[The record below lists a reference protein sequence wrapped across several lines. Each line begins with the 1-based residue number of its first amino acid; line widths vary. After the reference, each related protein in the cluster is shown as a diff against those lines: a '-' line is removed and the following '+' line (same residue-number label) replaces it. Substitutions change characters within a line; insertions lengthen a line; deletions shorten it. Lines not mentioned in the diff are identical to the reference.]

1 MNNRLKEIIDVL
13 KKNNITQGLTP
24 TKLSKI
30 LEELGPTYIKVGQLL
45 STRVDL
51 LPEDYINEL
60 SKLRSNV
67 IPLSPEIINEILI
80 DNYGDINK
88 YFKAIDYTP
97 IGSASIAQ
105 VHIAYLLSGE
115 KVVIKI
121 KRPNIDKIMKSDI
134 LLLKEAVTYLHLN
147 KIIKIIDL
155 EAVLDELYNTTI
167 QELNFKNEVRNLE
180 KFRENNKNI
189 SYISCPKVYLE
200 LCTNNT
206 IIMEYIDGISIN
218 KIAKLVDENYN
229 LETMA
234 LLLSENYIHQAL
246 DDGFFHAD
254 PHPDNILINNDK
266 ITFIDLGMMG
276 TLSTK
281 NKELLKKCAKA
292 IINSNYSDVTTILI
306 DMSTQTKEVDRVKLQ
321 ADVRKILTSYVSTS
335 LDNIDILSFSKEIFK
350 MLRNNNLILDKDI
363 TMLIRGIVIIESVLN
378 KLNPKI
384 NLIRVLANKIEKDS
398 INEIITGKSLK
409 NVGKNIIYGTE
420 GLLKL
425 PKEVSN
431 LISAVSNGE
440 IRFKVEFSNS
450 AAHIDKLE
458 KLLHELIL
466 AFIDGILILC
476 LCFSEVGLQ
485 KYILFIF
492 VVFISVW
499 LFIKMIID
507 KIHNGY

>member
-218 KIAKLVDENYN
+218 KIAKLVDEN
-229 LETMA
+229 
-234 LLLSENYIHQAL
+234 
-246 DDGFFHAD
+246 
-254 PHPDNILINNDK
+254 
-266 ITFIDLGMMG
+266 
-276 TLSTK
+276 
-281 NKELLKKCAKA
+281 
-292 IINSNYSDVTTILI
+292 II
-306 DMSTQTKEVDRVKLQ
+306 
-321 ADVRKILTSYVSTS
+321 
-335 LDNIDILSFSKEIFK
+335 
-350 MLRNNNLILDKDI
+350 
-363 TMLIRGIVIIESVLN
+363 
-378 KLNPKI
+378 
-384 NLIRVLANKIEKDS
+384 
-398 INEIITGKSLK
+398 
-409 NVGKNIIYGTE
+409 
-420 GLLKL
+420 
-425 PKEVSN
+425 
-431 LISAVSNGE
+431 
-440 IRFKVEFSNS
+440 
-450 AAHIDKLE
+450 
-458 KLLHELIL
+458 
-466 AFIDGILILC
+466 
-476 LCFSEVGLQ
+476 
-485 KYILFIF
+485 
-492 VVFISVW
+492 
-499 LFIKMIID
+499 
-507 KIHNGY
+507 